1 MNAMNVMPLTVVAI
15 ATPVAVAAA
24 LWLAGGEAG
33 ARGAARRGVLAVDRV
48 VTGAAMIGAC
58 TALVVGVGAG
68 FWQVIARFVLD
79 SPAAWSEALVRTA
92 LIWMCFLGLAGTL
105 RAGALVSIDVAHRC
119 ARGAVRRAVEAAALA
134 ANLSLM
140 GVLFWFGWAM
150 AQRVQF
156 QEMAGL
162 EVSMSWG
169 YAAIP
174 VGAVFAMLGAFAHM
188 LDRRAE
194 ELDNAV

>member
-15 ATPVAVAAA
+15 ATPVAVGAA
-24 LWLAGGEAG
+24 LWLAGGEDG

-58 TALVVGVGAG
+58 AAMAIATGAG
-68 FWQVIARFVLD
+68 FWQVVARFVLD

-105 RAGALVSIDVAHRC
+105 RVGALVSIDVAHRYS
-119 ARGAVRRAVEAAALA
+119 RGAVRRAVEAAALA

-140 GVLFWFGWAM
+140 GVLFWFGWIM
-150 AQRVQF
+150 AERVQF

-174 VGAVFAMLGAFAHM
+174 VGAAFAMLGAFAHM